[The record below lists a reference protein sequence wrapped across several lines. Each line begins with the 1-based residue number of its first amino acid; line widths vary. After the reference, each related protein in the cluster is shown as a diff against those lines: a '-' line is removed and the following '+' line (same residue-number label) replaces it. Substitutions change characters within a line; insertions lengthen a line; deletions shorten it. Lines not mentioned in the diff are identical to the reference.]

1 MLLALVA
8 IIMPIGTWAM
18 DYVNIQLSESGIAT
32 FYYSSSSH
40 VIPEGIKA
48 SVITGVEVNEDGTVT
63 VTEEEVEEFIPAN
76 CAVILRGESGSYEFL
91 IKEDLV
97 AAPESN
103 LLLGSDELTTDTEEG
118 YLYFTLDFEN
128 EENSASLKDWI
139 YVDNEVV
146 NQAHKAYLALSVVK
160 YPELAAMLGTLD
172 NPHLQHTHGGCEIC
186 EQETGVEATQA
197 AWGASAD
204 DLTSYGTLDDAINAA
219 AAEGSTV
226 GYIQLQEDVETGVV
240 INGGTFTLDLNGYT
254 ISSES
259 HTLYIQNNSNVTIVD
274 NSETN
279 SGKVISSGEGSFAVG
294 ITNSASVTIN
304 GGTYEST
311 HHYALNLEENSSVTI
326 NGGSYINS
334 YVPVCI
340 NEGSSATIM
349 GGIFEYTGGNAIID
363 NHGNLV
369 VKGGTF
375 THDAE
380 GEGDESFPTIY
391 YYDGSIDLSNYPT
404 DAIDSIVVINNSGAD
419 IDLCDETILLPEG
432 YCFFDAIEFTPT
444 TVLLADNTYYID
456 VEPEKYAVTFEA
468 NGGEGNMEGDN
479 IYKGVNYTLPECIFT
494 APEGMMFKAWQIG
507 GGEYQPGEDVIIE
520 DNTTITAVWATP
532 LEVSFVANGGT
543 GSMDDILTIGDFT
556 LPECAFTAPEGM
568 MFKTWQIGEDE
579 YQPYET
585 VTIMGNTTI
594 TALWTDYIPQI
605 VIKMHDSFGDGW
617 HGDAIVVKMNGE
629 KIDTATI
636 EDGDGYDNIMRYEY
650 DNTAEYTFY
659 WSCNHEQELEEY
671 PEYFCC
677 PEECSFEI
685 FIDDE
690 EVFSAKR
697 YEYEDE
703 NTSDCQSYEDG
714 ELIHTI
720 EAKEAAELESLTIND
735 GELTEYNNT
744 VPSTT
749 VGTLT
754 YTRTLPNLMWNAL
767 YVPFEIPVNSLT
779 DKYDVAYINDIR
791 SYDNDENGEI
801 DDMTMEIIRINSGT
815 LNANHPYLIRAKNE
829 EAQNMEIVL
838 SDATLYRTEEIS
850 LNCSSMYMEFT
861 ITGTYN
867 TLSYEDLEEKYAIST
882 SGAWQKLSEGSSLK
896 PFRLYMEMTPR
907 DGSPVKVEAAAL
919 SRIRINMQGEDG
931 NTTGVEIL
939 EAPQS
944 INDAVLYDLY
954 GRKVTTPVKGGIYI
968 SNGKKVIVK

>member
-8 IIMPIGTWAM
+8 IIMPIGARAF
-18 DYVNIQLSESGIAT
+18 YEPEPEPVPINIGTSGVAT
-32 FYYSSSSH
+32 LYYGAYDL
-40 VIPEGIKA
+40 VIPEGVSA

-63 VTEEEVEEFIPAN
+63 VTEQVVDNIIPAD
-76 CAVILRGESGSYEFL
+76 CAVILRGESGSYDFVIE
-91 IKEDLV
+91 EDPV
-97 AAPESN
+97 EVPESN
-103 LLLGSDELTTDTEEG
+103 LLRGTDEDTEIREGG
-118 YLYFTLDFEN
+118 YLYFYLPEDSE
-128 EENSASLKDWI
+128 SSDWI

-146 NQAHKAYLALSVVK
+146 NQAHKAYLALPVEEYS
-160 YPELAAMLGTLD
+160 ELAEMLETLD

-186 EQETGVEATQA
+186 GQVTGVEA

-204 DLTSYGTLDDAINAA
+204 DLTSYGTLEDAITA
-219 AAEGSTV
+219 AAEEGV
-226 GYIQLQEDVETGVV
+226 GYIQLLENVENCVV
-240 INGGTFTLDLNGYT
+240 VNGGTFTLDLNGYT
-254 ISSES
+254 IDASDE
-259 HTLYIQNNSNVTIVD
+259 SNVLEIRGADTHVTLKG
-274 NSETN
+274 EA
-279 SGKVISSGEGSFAVG
+279 EGSMVSANDESMYAVYVAEG
-294 ITNSASVTIN
+294 ASATIESGTYKGFYTISNDAGCSVTIA
-304 GGTYEST
+304 GGE
-311 HHYALNLEENSSVTI
+311 
-326 NGGSYINS
+326 
-334 YVPVCI
+334 
-340 NEGSSATIM
+340 
-349 GGIFEYTGGNAIID
+349 FEYTGGNAID
-363 NHGNLV
+363 NSGNLV

-375 THDAE
+375 THDGE

-391 YYDGSIDLSNYPT
+391 YWGGSIDLSNYPT
-404 DAIDSIVVINNSGAD
+404 DAINSIDVINVSEEDITPGA
-419 IDLCDETILLPEG
+419 ETILLPEG
-432 YCFFDAIEFTPT
+432 YCFLDYEGIPV
-444 TVLLADNTYYID
+444 TVLVNGGTYYIGE
-456 VEPEKYAVTFEA
+456 VPAQYAITFEA
-468 NGGEGNMEGDN
+468 NGGEGNMEGSN
-479 IYKGVNYTLPECIFT
+479 IYEGVDYTLPECTFT
-494 APEGMMFKAWQIG
+494 APEGK
-507 GGEYQPGEDVIIE
+507 
-520 DNTTITAVWATP
+520 
-532 LEVSFVANGGT
+532 
-543 GSMDDILTIGDFT
+543 
-556 LPECAFTAPEGM
+556 

-585 VTIMGNTTI
+585 VPIMGNTTI
-594 TALWTDYIPQI
+594 TALWTDYVPQI
-605 VIKMHDSFGDGW
+605 VIKMHDSYGDGW
-617 HGDAIVVKMNGE
+617 QDNAIVVKKNGE
-629 KIDTATI
+629 EIGTATI
-636 EDGDGYDNIMRYEY
+636 EDGADGIVRYEY

-659 WSCNHEQELEEY
+659 WSCNHEQELEEN
-671 PEYFCC
+671 PEYFCY
-677 PEECSFEI
+677 PKECSFEI

-697 YEYEDE
+697 YEDE

-720 EAKEAAELESLTIND
+720 EVKEAELESLTIND

-767 YVPFEIPVNSLT
+767 YVPFEIPLSELADN
-779 DKYDVAYINDIR
+779 YDVAYINDIR

-838 SDATLYRTEEIS
+838 SDATLYSTEEIS

-867 TLSYEDLEEKYAIST
+867 TLSDEDLEEKYAIST
-882 SGAWQKLSEGSSLK
+882 SGAWQQLNEGSTLK

-919 SRIRINMQGEDG
+919 SRIRINMQGEGG

>member
-8 IIMPIGTWAM
+8 IIMPIGAWAM

-32 FYYSSSSH
+32 FYYSSSSL
-40 VIPEGIKA
+40 VIPEGISA
-48 SVITGVEVNEDGTVT
+48 SIITSVKQNQDGTVT
-63 VTEEEVEEFIPAN
+63 VTEEDVKEFIPAD
-76 CAVILRGESGSYEFL
+76 CAVILRGESGSYEFF
-91 IKEDLV
+91 IKEDFV

-118 YLYFTLDFEN
+118 YLYFTLDSEN
-128 EENSASLKDWI
+128 EENSASWKDWI
-139 YVDNEVV
+139 YVGNNVLNEP
-146 NQAHKAYLALSVVK
+146 HKAYLALSVVE

-186 EQETGVEATQA
+186 GQETEVC
-197 AWGASAD
+197 WGTTAD
-204 DLTSYGTLDDAINAA
+204 ALTSYGTLDDAIYNAGE
-219 AAEGSTV
+219 EGSNI
-226 GYIQLQEDVETGVV
+226 GYIKLLADVESTGVV
-240 INGGTFTLDLNGYT
+240 VNAGTFTLDLNGYT

-274 NSETN
+274 NSETK

-334 YVPVCI
+334 YVPVSI

-349 GGIFEYTGGNAIID
+349 GGIFEYTGGNAID

-375 THDAE
+375 THDGE

-404 DAIDSIVVINNSGAD
+404 DAINSIDVINNSEEDITPGA
-419 IDLCDETILLPEG
+419 ETILLPEG
-432 YCFFDAIEFTPT
+432 YCFFDSDGTPVT
-444 TVLLADNTYYID
+444 ILENNSSYCIGE
-456 VEPEKYAVTFEA
+456 EPTKYTITFDA

-479 IYKGVNYTLPECIFT
+479 VYEGIDYTLPECTFT
-494 APEGMMFKAWQIG
+494 APEGKMFKAWQIG
-507 GGEYQPGEDVIIE
+507 EEECQPYQTVTIE
-520 DNTTITAVWATP
+520 DNTAI
-532 LEVSFVANGGT
+532 
-543 GSMDDILTIGDFT
+543 
-556 LPECAFTAPEGM
+556 
-568 MFKTWQIGEDE
+568 K
-579 YQPYET
+579 
-585 VTIMGNTTI
+585 
-594 TALWTDYIPQI
+594 ALWTAYVPQI
-605 VIKMHDSFGDGW
+605 VIKMHDSYGDGW

-629 KIDTATI
+629 KIGTATM

-659 WSCNHEQELEEY
+659 WSCNHEQELEEN
-671 PEYFCC
+671 PEYCCC
-677 PEECSFEI
+677 PVECSFEI
-685 FIDDE
+685 LVDEE
-690 EVFSAKR
+690 EVFAAAI
-697 YEYEDE
+697 YDDIEGV
-703 NTSDCQSYEDG
+703 TSDCERYENG

-767 YVPFEIPVNSLT
+767 YVPFEIPVNALT

-829 EAQNMEIVL
+829 EAQNLNIVL

-867 TLSYEDLEEKYAIST
+867 TLSYEDLEGKYAIST

>member
-1 MLLALVA
+1 MKKRLKTMLLALVA
-8 IIMPIGTWAM
+8 IIMPIGARAF
-18 DYVNIQLSESGIAT
+18 YEPEPEPVPINIGTSGVAT
-32 FYYSSSSH
+32 LYYGAYDL
-40 VIPEGIKA
+40 VIPEGVSA

-63 VTEEEVEEFIPAN
+63 VTEQVVDNIIPAD
-76 CAVILRGESGSYEFL
+76 CAVILRGESGSYDFVIE
-91 IKEDLV
+91 EDPV
-97 AAPESN
+97 EVPESN
-103 LLLGSDELTTDTEEG
+103 LLRGTDEDTEIREGG
-118 YLYFTLDFEN
+118 YLYFYLPEDSE
-128 EENSASLKDWI
+128 SSDWI

-146 NQAHKAYLALSVVK
+146 NQAHKAYLALPVEEYS
-160 YPELAAMLGTLD
+160 ELAEMLETLD

-186 EQETGVEATQA
+186 GQVTGVEA

-204 DLTSYGTLDDAINAA
+204 DLTSYGTLEDAITA
-219 AAEGSTV
+219 AAEEGV
-226 GYIQLQEDVETGVV
+226 GYIQLLENVENCVV
-240 INGGTFTLDLNGYT
+240 VNGGTFTLDLNGYT
-254 ISSES
+254 IDASDE
-259 HTLYIQNNSNVTIVD
+259 SNVLEIRGADTHVTLKG
-274 NSETN
+274 EA
-279 SGKVISSGEGSFAVG
+279 EGSMVSANDESMYAVYVAEG
-294 ITNSASVTIN
+294 ASATIESGTYKGFYTISNDAGCSVTIA
-304 GGTYEST
+304 GGE
-311 HHYALNLEENSSVTI
+311 
-326 NGGSYINS
+326 
-334 YVPVCI
+334 
-340 NEGSSATIM
+340 
-349 GGIFEYTGGNAIID
+349 FEYTGGNAID
-363 NHGNLV
+363 NSGNLV

-375 THDAE
+375 THDGE

-391 YYDGSIDLSNYPT
+391 YWGGSIDLSNYPT
-404 DAIDSIVVINNSGAD
+404 DAINSIDVINVSEEDITPGA
-419 IDLCDETILLPEG
+419 ETILLPEG
-432 YCFFDAIEFTPT
+432 YCFLDYEGIPV
-444 TVLLADNTYYID
+444 TVLVNGGTYYIGE
-456 VEPEKYAVTFEA
+456 VPAQYAITFEA
-468 NGGEGNMEGDN
+468 NGGEGNMEGSN
-479 IYKGVNYTLPECIFT
+479 IYEGVDYTLPECTFT
-494 APEGMMFKAWQIG
+494 APEGK
-507 GGEYQPGEDVIIE
+507 
-520 DNTTITAVWATP
+520 
-532 LEVSFVANGGT
+532 
-543 GSMDDILTIGDFT
+543 
-556 LPECAFTAPEGM
+556 

-585 VTIMGNTTI
+585 VPIMGNTTI
-594 TALWTDYIPQI
+594 TALWTDYVPQI
-605 VIKMHDSFGDGW
+605 VIKMHDSYGDGW
-617 HGDAIVVKMNGE
+617 QDNAIVVKKNGE
-629 KIDTATI
+629 EIGTATI
-636 EDGDGYDNIMRYEY
+636 EDGADGIVRYEY

-659 WSCNHEQELEEY
+659 WSCNHEQELEEN
-671 PEYFCC
+671 PEYFCY
-677 PEECSFEI
+677 PKECSFEI

-697 YEYEDE
+697 YEDE

-720 EAKEAAELESLTIND
+720 EVKEAELESLTIND

-767 YVPFEIPVNSLT
+767 YVPFEIPLSELADN
-779 DKYDVAYINDIR
+779 YDVAYINDIR

-838 SDATLYRTEEIS
+838 SDATLYSTEEIS

-867 TLSYEDLEEKYAIST
+867 TLSDEDLEEKYAIST
-882 SGAWQKLSEGSSLK
+882 SGAWQQLNEGSTLK

-919 SRIRINMQGEDG
+919 SRIRINMQGEGG

>member
-1 MLLALVA
+1 
-8 IIMPIGTWAM
+8 M

-63 VTEEEVEEFIPAN
+63 VTEEEVEEIIPAN

-91 IKEDLV
+91 IKEDFV

-103 LLLGSDELTTDTEEG
+103 LLRGSDELTTDTEEG

-128 EENSASLKDWI
+128 EENNASLKDWI

-146 NQAHKAYLALSVVK
+146 NQDHKAYLALSVEE

-197 AWGASAD
+197 AWGTSAD
-204 DLTSYGTLDDAINAA
+204 DLTEGTLEDAIDNAG
-219 AAEGSTV
+219 EEDSNI
-226 GYIQLQEDVETGVV
+226 GYIKLLADVESTGVV
-240 INGGTFTLDLNGYT
+240 VNAGTFTLDLNGYT

-349 GGIFEYTGGNAIID
+349 GGIFEYTGGNAIE
-363 NHGNLV
+363 NHENLV
-369 VKGGTF
+369 VEGGKF
-375 THDAE
+375 TYD
-380 GEGDESFPTIY
+380 GDVDPESNYPTISHFG
-391 YYDGSIDLSNYPT
+391 GSIDLSNYPT

-432 YCFFDAIEFTPT
+432 YCFFDYEGIIPV
-444 TVLLADNTYYID
+444 TVLVDGVFYYID

-468 NGGEGNMEGDN
+468 NDGEGNMEGDN
-479 IYKGVNYTLPECIFT
+479 IYEDVNYTLPECIFT
-494 APEGMMFKAWQIG
+494 APEGMMFKA
-507 GGEYQPGEDVIIE
+507 
-520 DNTTITAVWATP
+520 
-532 LEVSFVANGGT
+532 
-543 GSMDDILTIGDFT
+543 
-556 LPECAFTAPEGM
+556 
-568 MFKTWQIGEDE
+568 WQIGEDE

-594 TALWTDYIPQI
+594 TALWTDYVPQI
-605 VIKMHDSFGDGW
+605 VIKMHDSNGDGW
-617 HGDAIVVKMNGE
+617 HGDAIVVKKNGKE
-629 KIDTATI
+629 IGTATI
-636 EDGDGYDNIMRYEY
+636 EGYGSNGIVRYEY

-659 WSCNHEQELEEY
+659 WSCNHEQELEEN
-671 PEYFCC
+671 PEYFCY

-697 YEYEDE
+697 YEDE

-714 ELIHTI
+714 ELLYSI
-720 EAKEAAELESLTIND
+720 EGEDVFLENLTIAD
-735 GELTEYNNT
+735 GEQTEYINDA
-744 VPSTT
+744 SFTT
-749 VGTLT
+749 VETLT

-767 YVPFEIPVNSLT
+767 YVPFEIPVNALT

-829 EAQNMEIVL
+829 EAQSMEIVL
-838 SDATLYRTEEIS
+838 SDATLYSTEEIS

>member
-8 IIMPIGTWAM
+8 IIMPIGAWAM

-32 FYYSSSSH
+32 FYYSSSSY

-63 VTEEEVEEFIPAN
+63 VTEEEVEKFIPAN

-91 IKEDLV
+91 IKEDFV

-103 LLLGSDELTTDTEEG
+103 LLLGSDELTTDTEEE

-128 EENSASLKDWI
+128 EENSASLMDWI

-146 NQAHKAYLALSVVK
+146 NQAHKAYLALSVEE

-197 AWGASAD
+197 AWGTSAD
-204 DLTSYGTLDDAINAA
+204 DLTEGTLEDAIYNAG
-219 AAEGSTV
+219 EEDSNI
-226 GYIQLQEDVETGVV
+226 GYIKLLADVESTGVV
-240 INGGTFTLDLNGYT
+240 VNAGTFTLDLNGYT

-349 GGIFEYTGGNAIID
+349 GGIFEYTGGNAIE

-369 VKGGTF
+369 VEGGKF
-375 THDAE
+375 TYD
-380 GEGDESFPTIY
+380 GDVDPESNYPTISHF
-391 YYDGSIDLSNYPT
+391 GGLIDLSNYPT
-404 DAIDSIVVINNSGAD
+404 DAINSIDVINNSGED
-419 IDLCDETILLPEG
+419 ITPGAETILLPEG
-432 YCFFDAIEFTPT
+432 YCFFDYEGIPVI
-444 TVLLADNTYYID
+444 VLVDGGFYYIG

-468 NGGEGNMEGDN
+468 NDGEGNMEGDN
-479 IYKGVNYTLPECIFT
+479 IYEGVNYTLPECI
-494 APEGMMFKAWQIG
+494 
-507 GGEYQPGEDVIIE
+507 
-520 DNTTITAVWATP
+520 
-532 LEVSFVANGGT
+532 
-543 GSMDDILTIGDFT
+543 
-556 LPECAFTAPEGM
+556 FTAPEGM

-594 TALWTDYIPQI
+594 TALWTDYVPQI
-605 VIKMHDSFGDGW
+605 VIKMHDSYGDGW
-617 HGDAIVVKMNGE
+617 HGNAIVVKKNGE
-629 KIDTATI
+629 EIGTATI
-636 EDGDGYDNIMRYEY
+636 KDGADGIVRYEY

-659 WSCNHEQELEEY
+659 WSCNHEQELEEN
-671 PEYFCC
+671 PEYFCY

-697 YEYEDE
+697 YEDE
-703 NTSDCQSYEDG
+703 NTSTSDCQSYEDG
-714 ELIHTI
+714 ELLYSI
-720 EAKEAAELESLTIND
+720 EGEDVFLENLTIAD
-735 GELTEYNNT
+735 GEQTEYINDA
-744 VPSTT
+744 SFTT
-749 VGTLT
+749 VETLT

-767 YVPFEIPVNSLT
+767 YVPFEIPVSELT
-779 DKYDVAYINDIR
+779 DNYDVAYINDIR
-791 SYDNDENGEI
+791 SYDNDENGVI

-829 EAQNMEIVL
+829 EAQSMEIVL
-838 SDATLYRTEEIS
+838 SDATLYSTEEIS

>member
-1 MLLALVA
+1 MLLALVT
-8 IIMPIGTWAM
+8 IIMPIGAWAM

-63 VTEEEVEEFIPAN
+63 VTEEEVEEIIPAN

-91 IKEDLV
+91 IKEDFV

-103 LLLGSDELTTDTEEG
+103 LLRGSDELTTDTEEG

-128 EENSASLKDWI
+128 EENNASLKDWI

-146 NQAHKAYLALSVVK
+146 NQDHKAYLALSVEE

-197 AWGASAD
+197 AWGTSAD
-204 DLTSYGTLDDAINAA
+204 DLTEGTLEDAIDNAG
-219 AAEGSTV
+219 EEDSNI
-226 GYIQLQEDVETGVV
+226 GYIKLLADVESTGVV
-240 INGGTFTLDLNGYT
+240 VNAGTFTLDLNGHT
-254 ISSES
+254 IDASDESNALEILGANTHVTLKSEA
-259 HTLYIQNNSNVTIVD
+259 
-274 NSETN
+274 
-279 SGKVISSGEGSFAVG
+279 EGSMVSANDESLYAVYVAEG
-294 ITNSASVTIN
+294 ASVTIES
-304 GGTYEST
+304 GTYKGF
-311 HHYALNLEENSSVTI
+311 YAISNDADCSVTI
-326 NGGSYINS
+326 AGG
-334 YVPVCI
+334 
-340 NEGSSATIM
+340 E
-349 GGIFEYTGGNAIID
+349 FEYTGGNAIE

-369 VKGGTF
+369 VEGGKF
-375 THDAE
+375 TYD
-380 GEGDESFPTIY
+380 GDVDPESNYPTISHF
-391 YYDGSIDLSNYPT
+391 GGLIDLSNYPT
-404 DAIDSIVVINNSGAD
+404 DAINSIDVINNSGED
-419 IDLCDETILLPEG
+419 ITPGAETILLPEG
-432 YCFFDAIEFTPT
+432 YCFFDYEDIPV
-444 TVLLADNTYYID
+444 TVLVDGGCYYID
-456 VEPEKYAVTFEA
+456 VEPEKYAVTFVA
-468 NGGEGNMEGDN
+468 NDGEGNMEGDN
-479 IYKGVNYTLPECIFT
+479 IYEGANY
-494 APEGMMFKAWQIG
+494 
-507 GGEYQPGEDVIIE
+507 
-520 DNTTITAVWATP
+520 
-532 LEVSFVANGGT
+532 
-543 GSMDDILTIGDFT
+543 T

-585 VTIMGNTTI
+585 VTILGNTTI
-594 TALWTDYIPQI
+594 TALWTDYVPQI
-605 VIKMHDSFGDGW
+605 VIKMHDSYGDGW
-617 HGDAIVVKMNGE
+617 HGDAIVVKKNGE
-629 KIDTATI
+629 EIGTATI
-636 EDGDGYDNIMRYEY
+636 EGDGSNGIVRYEY

-659 WSCNHEQELEEY
+659 WSCNHEQELEEN
-671 PEYFCC
+671 PEYFCY
-677 PEECSFEI
+677 PKECSFEI

-697 YEYEDE
+697 YEDE

-720 EAKEAAELESLTIND
+720 EVKEAELESLTIND

-767 YVPFEIPVNSLT
+767 YVPFEIPVNALT

-791 SYDNDENGEI
+791 SYDNDENGVI

-829 EAQNMEIVL
+829 EAQSMEIVL
-838 SDATLYRTEEIS
+838 SDATLYSTEENS

>member
-8 IIMPIGTWAM
+8 IIMPIGAWAL
-18 DYVNIQLSESGIAT
+18 DYVDIQLSESGIAT

-63 VTEEEVEEFIPAN
+63 VTEEEVEEFIPAD
-76 CAVILRGESGSYEFL
+76 CAVILRGTPGEYNFDIYEGEL
-91 IKEDLV
+91 N
-97 AAPESN
+97 APAPSDN
-103 LLLGSDELTTDTEEG
+103 LLLGSDEETTIGEDE
-118 YLYFTLDFEN
+118 YLYFTLDSEN

-139 YVDNEVV
+139 YVGNKVDNE
-146 NQAHKAYLALSVVK
+146 AHKAYLALPVEEYS
-160 YPELAAMLGTLD
+160 ELAERLETLE
-172 NPHLQHTHGGCEIC
+172 NPHLQHPHGGCEIC
-186 EQETGVEATQA
+186 EQEIGVEATQA

-204 DLTSYGTLDDAINAA
+204 DLTEGTLEDAIYNAG
-219 AAEGSTV
+219 EEDSNI
-226 GYIQLQEDVETGVV
+226 GYIKLLADLESTGVV
-240 INGGTFTLDLNGYT
+240 INAGTFTLDLNGYT

-349 GGIFEYTGGNAIID
+349 GGIFEYTSNGAID
-363 NHGNLV
+363 NYGNLV
-369 VKGGTF
+369 VEGGTF
-375 THDAE
+375 TYKGE
-380 GEGDESFPTIY
+380 GEDVEFYNTIY
-391 YYDGSIDLSNYPT
+391 YYDGSIDLSKYPT
-404 DAIDSIVVINNSGAD
+404 EAINSIDVINYSEEDITPGA
-419 IDLCDETILLPEG
+419 ETILLPEG
-432 YCFFDAIEFTPT
+432 YYFLGSDGTPVT
-444 TVLLADNTYYID
+444 ILENNSSYCIGE
-456 VEPEKYAVTFEA
+456 EPTKYTITFVT
-468 NGGEGNMEGDN
+468 NGGGGEMEGSN
-479 IYKGVNYTLPECIFT
+479 IYEGVDYTLPECTFT
-494 APEGMMFKAWQIG
+494 APEGMMFKA
-507 GGEYQPGEDVIIE
+507 
-520 DNTTITAVWATP
+520 
-532 LEVSFVANGGT
+532 
-543 GSMDDILTIGDFT
+543 
-556 LPECAFTAPEGM
+556 
-568 MFKTWQIGEDE
+568 WQIGEDE

-594 TALWTDYIPQI
+594 TALWTDYVPQI
-605 VIKMHDSFGDGW
+605 VIKMHDSYGDGW
-617 HGDAIVVKMNGE
+617 HGDAIVVKKNGE
-629 KIDTATI
+629 EIGTATI
-636 EDGDGYDNIMRYEY
+636 KDGADGIVRYEY

-659 WSCNHEQELEEY
+659 WSCNHEQELEEN
-671 PEYFCC
+671 PEYFCYH
-677 PEECSFEI
+677 EECSFEI

-697 YEYEDE
+697 YEDE
-703 NTSDCQSYEDG
+703 NTSTSDCQSYEDG
-714 ELIHTI
+714 ELLYSI
-720 EAKEAAELESLTIND
+720 EGEDVFLENLTIAD
-735 GELTEYNNT
+735 GEQTEYINDA
-744 VPSTT
+744 SFTT
-749 VGTLT
+749 VETLT

-767 YVPFEIPVNSLT
+767 YVPFEIPVSELT
-779 DKYDVAYINDIR
+779 DNYDVAYINDIR

-829 EAQNMEIVL
+829 EAQSMEIVL
-838 SDATLYRTEEIS
+838 SDATLYSTEEIS
-850 LNCSSMYMEFT
+850 LICSSMYMEFT

-882 SGAWQKLSEGSSLK
+882 SGAWQQLSEGSSLK

>member
-8 IIMPIGTWAM
+8 IIMPIGAWAL
-18 DYVNIQLSESGIAT
+18 DYVDIQLSESGIAT

-63 VTEEEVEEFIPAN
+63 VTEEEVEEFIPADY
-76 CAVILRGESGSYEFL
+76 AVILRGESGSYKLL
-91 IKEDLV
+91 IKEDHV

-118 YLYFTLDFEN
+118 YLYFTLDSEN
-128 EENSASLKDWI
+128 GENNASLKDWI
-139 YVDNEVV
+139 YVGNKVDNE
-146 NQAHKAYLALSVVK
+146 AHKAYLALPVEEHS
-160 YPELAAMLGTLD
+160 ELAAMLGTLD

-204 DLTSYGTLDDAINAA
+204 DLTEGTLEDAINAA

-279 SGKVISSGEGSFAVG
+279 SGKVISSGEDSFAVG

-334 YVPVCI
+334 YMPVCI
-340 NEGSSATIM
+340 GEGSSATIM
-349 GGIFEYTGGNAIID
+349 DGIFEYTSNGAID
-363 NHGNLV
+363 NYGNLV
-369 VKGGTF
+369 VEGGTF
-375 THDAE
+375 TYKGE
-380 GEGDESFPTIY
+380 GEDVEFYNTIFY
-391 YYDGSIDLSNYPT
+391 YGGSIDLSKYPT
-404 DAIDSIVVINNSGAD
+404 EAINSIDVINYSEEDITPGA
-419 IDLCDETILLPEG
+419 ETILLPEG
-432 YCFFDAIEFTPT
+432 YCFFDYEGIPV
-444 TVLLADNTYYID
+444 TVLVDGGFYHID

-468 NGGEGNMEGDN
+468 NDGEGNMEGDN
-479 IYKGVNYTLPECIFT
+479 IYEGVDYTLPECTFT

-507 GGEYQPGEDVIIE
+507 E
-520 DNTTITAVWATP
+520 N
-532 LEVSFVANGGT
+532 
-543 GSMDDILTIGDFT
+543 
-556 LPECAFTAPEGM
+556 
-568 MFKTWQIGEDE
+568 E

-594 TALWTDYIPQI
+594 TALWTDYVPQI
-605 VIKMHDSFGDGW
+605 VIKMHDSYGDGW
-617 HGDAIVVKMNGE
+617 HGDAIVVKKNGKE
-629 KIDTATI
+629 IGTATI
-636 EDGDGYDNIMRYEY
+636 EGYGADGIVRYEY

-659 WSCNHEQELEEY
+659 WQYAEDESRYLG
-671 PEYFCC
+671 
-677 PEECSFEI
+677 ECSFEI

-697 YEYEDE
+697 YDE

-714 ELIHTI
+714 ELLYSI
-720 EAKEAAELESLTIND
+720 EGEDVFLENLTIAD
-735 GELTEYNNT
+735 GEQTEYINDA
-744 VPSTT
+744 SFTT
-749 VGTLT
+749 VETLT

-767 YVPFEIPVNSLT
+767 YVPFEIPVSELT

-829 EAQNMEIVL
+829 EAQSMEIVL
-838 SDATLYRTEEIS
+838 SDATLYSTEEIS

-907 DGSPVKVEAAAL
+907 DSSPVKVEAAAL

>member
-8 IIMPIGTWAM
+8 IIMPIGAWAE
-18 DYVNIQLSESGIAT
+18 VQNSVEITIGLTGVVT
-32 FYYSSSSH
+32 YYNSSYSLE
-40 VIPEGIKA
+40 IPEGIKA

-63 VTEEEVEEFIPAN
+63 VTEDEKVIIPAG
-76 CAVILRGESGSYEFL
+76 CAVILRGTPGEYNFDIYEGEL
-91 IKEDLV
+91 N
-97 AAPESN
+97 APAPSDN
-103 LLLGSDELTTDTEEG
+103 LLLGSDEETTIGEDE
-118 YLYFTLDFEN
+118 YLYFTLDSEN
-128 EENSASLKDWI
+128 GENNASLKDWI

-146 NQAHKAYLALSVVK
+146 NQAHKAYLALPVEEYS
-160 YPELAAMLGTLD
+160 ELAAMLGALD
-172 NPHLQHTHGGCEIC
+172 NPHLQHTHGGCKIC

-204 DLTSYGTLDDAINAA
+204 DLTEGTLEDAIYEAC
-219 AAEGSTV
+219 EGGSNI
-226 GYIQLQEDVETGVV
+226 GYIKLLADVESTDGYT
-240 INGGTFTLDLNGYT
+240 IEGADFTLDLNGHT
-254 ISSES
+254 ISSEF

-279 SGKVISSGEGSFAVG
+279 SGKVISSGEDSFAVG

-334 YVPVCI
+334 YMPVCI
-340 NEGSSATIM
+340 GEGSSATIM
-349 GGIFEYTGGNAIID
+349 DGIFEYTSNGAID
-363 NHGNLV
+363 NYGNLV
-369 VKGGTF
+369 VEGGTF
-375 THDAE
+375 TYKGE
-380 GEGDESFPTIY
+380 GEDVEFYNTIFY
-391 YYDGSIDLSNYPT
+391 YGGSIDLSKYPT
-404 DAIDSIVVINNSGAD
+404 EAINSIDVINYSEEDITPGA
-419 IDLCDETILLPEG
+419 ETILLPEG
-432 YCFFDAIEFTPT
+432 YCFFDYEGIPV
-444 TVLLADNTYYID
+444 TVLVDGGFYHID

-468 NGGEGNMEGDN
+468 NDGEGNMEGDN
-479 IYKGVNYTLPECIFT
+479 IYEGVDVDYTLPECTFT
-494 APEGMMFKAWQIG
+494 APEGMMFKA
-507 GGEYQPGEDVIIE
+507 
-520 DNTTITAVWATP
+520 
-532 LEVSFVANGGT
+532 
-543 GSMDDILTIGDFT
+543 
-556 LPECAFTAPEGM
+556 
-568 MFKTWQIGEDE
+568 WQIGEDE

-594 TALWTDYIPQI
+594 TALWTDYVPQI
-605 VIKMHDSFGDGW
+605 VIKMHDSYGDGW
-617 HGDAIVVKMNGE
+617 HGDAIVVKKNGKE
-629 KIDTATI
+629 IGTATI
-636 EDGDGYDNIMRYEY
+636 EGYGADGIVRYEY

-659 WSCNHEQELEEY
+659 WQYAEDESRYLG
-671 PEYFCC
+671 
-677 PEECSFEI
+677 ECSFEI

-697 YEYEDE
+697 YDE

-714 ELIHTI
+714 ELLYSI
-720 EAKEAAELESLTIND
+720 EGEDVFLENLTIAD
-735 GELTEYNNT
+735 GEQTEYINDA
-744 VPSTT
+744 SFTT
-749 VGTLT
+749 VETLT

-767 YVPFEIPVNSLT
+767 YVPFEIPVSELT

-829 EAQNMEIVL
+829 EAQSMEIVL
-838 SDATLYRTEEIS
+838 SDATLYSTEEKS